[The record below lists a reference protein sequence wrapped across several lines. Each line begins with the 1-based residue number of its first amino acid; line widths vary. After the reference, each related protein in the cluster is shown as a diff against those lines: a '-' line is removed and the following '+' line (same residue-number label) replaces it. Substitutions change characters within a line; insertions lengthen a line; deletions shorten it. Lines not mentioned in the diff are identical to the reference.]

1 MLAPSVL
8 QPRKSE
14 VKHGVRHREQPRK
27 QEARGNTQTA
37 TPPQAQAQQR
47 QSPGKAVPP
56 TRTTVPS
63 MRQSPSVRRAPP
75 ARARPPSVPDPT
87 SACQSPPAHARTP
100 DARQDPSAPESPA
113 RAGAKTGRVRWRPCS
128 GEPSPR
134 RAPEPPTRRDENRA
148 PERQPSRPS
157 DFGVLIELSTKF
169 PWHYPSRVPHSQS
182 ISRAEQRVPA
192 AKNRQLCPAAVKI
205 DDSSQPQGQNARLF
219 ALSGSPCANNR
230 QNVRFPLPKPRK
242 TVCFDRQRPKPT
254 VFRIARPTRQP
265 IPMPNK
271 QHSRHRSR

>member
-1 MLAPSVL
+1 MAFATANSHAN
-8 QPRKSE
+8 RKP
-14 VKHGVRHREQPRK
+14 GDN
-27 QEARGNTQTA
+27 AQTA
-37 TPPQAQAQQR
+37 TPPQAQARPR
-47 QSPGKAVPP
+47 QSPGKAEPP
-56 TRTTVPS
+56 YAHH
-63 MRQSPSVRRAPP
+63 SPQYAPEPQRAPGPTSVRRAPP

-100 DARQDPSAPESPA
+100 ARQNPQ

-134 RAPEPPTRRDENRA
+134 RAPEPPARRDENRA
-148 PERQPSRPS
+148 PERQPSRAS
-157 DFGVLIELSTKF
+157 DFGMLIKLSTKL
-169 PWHYPSRVPHSQS
+169 PWHYPSRVPNSQS

-219 ALSGSPCANNR
+219 ALSGSPCAHNR
-230 QNVRFPLPKPRK
+230 QKRPFLTSDTTK
-242 TVCFDRQRPKPT
+242 TVCFDRQRPKQP
-254 VFRIARPTRQP
+254 VFRIAHPIRQP
-265 IPMPNK
+265 NPMPNK